1 MSIATILRSRLSRRG
16 LHSQALVRT
25 LLIACLPHAKATTEW
40 ALNEGS
46 VVLPDRSMSGNTPD
60 IQVVIQG
67 AFKSA
72 YETGSYSSTDDV
84 PIIIDLKSS
93 KTVTMAYLANFA
105 YEE

>member
-1 MSIATILRSRLSRRG
+1 
-16 LHSQALVRT
+16 
-25 LLIACLPHAKATTEW
+25 
-40 ALNEGS
+40 
-46 VVLPDRSMSGNTPD
+46 MSGNTPD